1 MTSLESLPNEIL
13 SHIGSY
19 LRAVDAERLVKTFNR
34 RLAAIYTP
42 FLKGRRRAAKNA
54 RRMLELIRPVKHEDD
69 VIPYADLR
77 SAYAASQLSGTYGRY
92 RRLRKVAQAPFPT
105 LDYLDLRG
113 TLEWLGPLDERT
125 ANEQTMR
132 ERSVAS
138 QAELRHLADASR
150 QLGLVLPP
158 CFVRFMGDVS
168 LQNRVPRLHAEFVYD
183 PLVKIQSPGR
193 RQGFHVDGYAVRFYT
208 ADLADYNWYLF
219 LDKHGGECVIG
230 SANDAWAALPEIY
243 GRYEDRDVY
252 ENEGING
259 WTELSPL
266 EEELAVCALQM
277 DVGKKI
283 NVFATSFEAFL
294 ATVYHAAW
302 SDQAL
307 STEDG
312 KTALHPVPKSIEE
325 FLINVC
331 TKYGC
336 TFVS

>member
-19 LRAVDAERLVKTFNR
+19 LRAVDAERLVKIFNR
-34 RLAAIYTP
+34 RLAAIYSP
-42 FLKGRRRAAKNA
+42 FIKDRRRGAKNA
-54 RRMLELIRPVKHEDD
+54 RRMLELFRPVKHEKD

-77 SAYAASQLSGTYGRY
+77 SAYKASRLTGTYGQY

-113 TLEWLGPLDERT
+113 TLDWLGPLDERT
-125 ANEQTMR
+125 ASEQAMR
-132 ERSVAS
+132 ECSVAS
-138 QAELRHLADASR
+138 QAELHHLVYACE

-168 LQNRVPRLHAEFVYD
+168 LQNRVPSLYAEFVYD
-183 PLVKIQSPGR
+183 PLVKVQSEGR

-208 ADLADYNWYLF
+208 AELADYSWYLF
-219 LDKHGGECVIG
+219 LDKNGGECVIG
-230 SANDAWAALPEIY
+230 SANEAWAALPEIY
-243 GRYEDRDVY
+243 GRYKDRDVY

-266 EEELAVCALQM
+266 EEELAVCALDM
-277 DVGKKI
+277 DGVEEM

-294 ATVYHAAW
+294 ASVYHAAW
-302 SDQAL
+302 ADHAL
-307 STEDG
+307 SAEDG
-312 KTALHPVPKSIEE
+312 KTALDPLPKPIEE

-331 TKYGC
+331 TKHGRN
-336 TFVS
+336 